1 MASEVIRNVVINL
14 AIKQQEAKLVVPQS
28 AVDAATKPVEAI
40 AKRLEEVKKSSDGAG
55 LKIGDA
61 LKQGGEGAFTAARG
75 FAFLFT
81 STDDGY
87 RQLIANIS
95 AAQGAFDL
103 TKGGFEIVKGGANA
117 MNIAAASGGVYAV
130 AMGAV
135 ATAQTAVAVTAA
147 AAGTAVKSLFGP
159 LGIALSVV
167 TGLVYL
173 LRDAWAS
180 TAESE
185 KKAAEF
191 AKPLITDLDLLAES
205 LGKINQ
211 AKAGIELG
219 RELAGLDTEITAA
232 EKLAKLDE
240 RRAAARKEF
249 EAIDPANAIRVAK
262 SGDADASAKALEI
275 LQASGDIHKSIIDMD
290 RERLSLLKDQQS
302 ALQQNL
308 DKQNSIA
315 EAAKD
320 AANQERNRVASLQ
333 ESIGRLDAIQRAELQ
348 KLGQKVK
355 AGGTLSDEEA
365 KRIGELGGSVGKDFE
380 SQYFQKKGAGQ
391 ENILAPFNN
400 GVSLS
405 GQGSKLEEMTR
416 KETEE
421 VNKFIEMNQKTIQ
434 EFQALNVKKM
444 QSAIALSTEIKNH
457 FAGKLELEMVRE
469 EVEKLSREQN
479 TRNVGRKP

>member
-28 AVDAATKPVEAI
+28 AVDAATEPVEAI
-40 AKRLEEVKKSSDGAG
+40 GKKLEDVKKSSDGAG

-87 RQLIANIS
+87 KQLIANIS

-117 MNIAAASGGVYAV
+117 MSVAAASGGAYAV
-130 AMGAV
+130 AMGLVAKAQAAV
-135 ATAQTAVAVTAA
+135 AITAA

-159 LGIALSVV
+159 IGVGLAVL
-167 TGLVYL
+167 TGLLYL
-173 LRDAWAS
+173 YKNALAS
-180 TAESE
+180 SAEEE

-191 AKPLITDLDLLAES
+191 AKPLITDLELLSES
-205 LGKINQ
+205 LRKINQ
-211 AKAGIELG
+211 AKSQIDLDKELF
-219 RELAGLDTEITAA
+219 GLDTEITAA

-249 EAIDPANAIRVAK
+249 GAIDPANAIRVAK
-262 SGDADASAKALEI
+262 SGDADSSGKALEI
-275 LQASGDIHKSIIDMD
+275 LQASGEIHKSIVDMD
-290 RERLSLLKDQQS
+290 RERLSLLKDQQA
-302 ALQQNL
+302 ALSQNL

-333 ESIGRLDAIQRAELQ
+333 EVVGRLNAVQRAELE
-348 KLGQKVK
+348 KLGAKVK
-355 AGGTLSDEEA
+355 SGEGLSEEEA

-380 SQYFQKKGAGQ
+380 SQYFQKKGAGK

-405 GQGSKLEEMTR
+405 GQGSKLEELTR

-421 VNKFIEMNQKTIQ
+421 TNKFIELNQKTIQ
-434 EFQALNVKKM
+434 ELQALNVKKT
-444 QSAIALSTEIKNH
+444 QSVMALTAELKNLY
-457 FAGKLELEMVRE
+457 AGKTELELLRE
-469 EVEKLSREQN
+469 EVEKISREQQ
-479 TRNVGRKP
+479 RKDMSKK

>member
-40 AKRLEEVKKSSDGAG
+40 AKRLEEVRKSSDGAG

-130 AMGAV
+130 AMGLV
-135 ATAQTAVAVTAA
+135 AKAQAAVAVTAA

-159 LGIALSVV
+159 LGIALSIV

-173 LRDAWAS
+173 LLDALADA
-180 TAESE
+180 AEAE

-205 LGKINQ
+205 LGKINRS
-211 AKAGIELG
+211 KGEIELG
-219 RELAGLDTEITAA
+219 RELAGLDIEITAA

-249 EAIDPANAIRVAK
+249 GAIDPANAIRVAK

-275 LQASGDIHKSIIDMD
+275 LQASGDIHKSIVDMD
-290 RERLSLLKDQQS
+290 RERLSLLKDQQ
-302 ALQQNL
+302 
-308 DKQNSIA
+308 
-315 EAAKD
+315 AA
-320 AANQERNRVASLQ
+320 
-333 ESIGRLDAIQRAELQ
+333 
-348 KLGQKVK
+348 
-355 AGGTLSDEEA
+355 
-365 KRIGELGGSVGKDFE
+365 
-380 SQYFQKKGAGQ
+380 
-391 ENILAPFNN
+391 
-400 GVSLS
+400 
-405 GQGSKLEEMTR
+405 
-416 KETEE
+416 
-421 VNKFIEMNQKTIQ
+421 
-434 EFQALNVKKM
+434 
-444 QSAIALSTEIKNH
+444 H
-457 FAGKLELEMVRE
+457 
-469 EVEKLSREQN
+469 
-479 TRNVGRKP
+479 